1 MCPIEDIAAAT
12 FFMKNGNYTNLKED
26 FSISMA
32 EIKGADWYAQVLK
45 EKNKVS
51 VGSFNKKITLS
62 KYGQNPFY
70 IAVVISPDI
79 RVDNS
84 GRIETAML
92 IVVSDLE
99 KIIKFDMKDDLIGNT
114 ILLDEENQVLYDPAG
129 KADLIKDIADI
140 NYFLNGLCQ
149 RTGRF
154 LAGVAAGA
162 VKG

>member
-1 MCPIEDIAAAT
+1 MSYRRYCSGN
-12 FFMKNGNYTNLKED
+12 FFYEKWKLYQFKRGLFYFYGGNQGSRLVCQALKN
-26 FSISMA
+26 
-32 EIKGADWYAQVLK
+32 
-45 EKNKVS
+45 KNKVA

-129 KADLIKDIADI
+129 KADLIEDIADI

>member
-1 MCPIEDIAAAT
+1 M
-12 FFMKNGNYTNLKED
+12 
-26 FSISMA
+26 
-32 EIKGADWYAQVLK
+32 
-45 EKNKVS
+45 
-51 VGSFNKKITLS
+51 
-62 KYGQNPFY
+62 
-70 IAVVISPDI
+70 VISPDI

-129 KADLIKDIADI
+129 KADIIKDIADI

-154 LAGVAAGA
+154 LADAGSRNYCNYDTNSTDLHILPEIHTGRCGCRCGKRLNKRCK
-162 VKG
+162 VIRFLMVLHLFYVYFSKV